1 MAESDTQA
9 QAADLEGAAS
19 VTDVASAIPAT
30 PGIRLAK
37 LAMVH
42 ILVVL
47 LSLSAFAAADS
58 WLTVSGLGIA
68 ALLGV
73 VTGALAGIAVTN
85 LVHEW
90 FHFLGAVVA
99 GGRYTVPDKF
109 GLFVYDWDFEHNN
122 IRQFNVMSVAGNLGG
137 VLAIL
142 YLWNAVPAENLGR
155 AALQGGAIASFVF
168 GAFIEWPV
176 LYRTRSSGRLFDE
189 LAKINGKVLGRSFV
203 AALVAGLV
211 VLVSLAP

>member
-176 LYRTRSSGRLFDE
+176 LYRTRSSGRPFDE